1 MGPSPNLQLFSSSVL
16 KSAGRPGPPP
26 RSSLNRRRRPQR
38 RPSRPQLYSTRL
50 AYASPPQTTTSTY
63 LYTTTTTQPLV
74 TFGFCKMIMY
84 DETYFR
90 GQSIEITGDVSDFND
105 DTFKFDNEVA
115 SLKIEGDCCWTLFTD
130 SNFQGVSMKL
140 SVGEYQSPTT
150 IRNIFKKA
158 SSAQATC

>member
-1 MGPSPNLQLFSSSVL
+1 
-16 KSAGRPGPPP
+16 
-26 RSSLNRRRRPQR
+26 
-38 RPSRPQLYSTRL
+38 
-50 AYASPPQTTTSTY
+50 
-63 LYTTTTTQPLV
+63 
-74 TFGFCKMIMY
+74 MIMY

-105 DTFKFDNEVA
+105 DTFNFDNEVA

-140 SVGEYQSPTT
+140 NVGEYQSPTN

>member
-1 MGPSPNLQLFSSSVL
+1 MGPSPNLQMFKSSVL

-26 RSSLNRRRRPQR
+26 R
-38 RPSRPQLYSTRL
+38 PSRPQLNSTRL
-50 AYASPPQTTTSTY
+50 AYASPPQTTTSAY
-63 LYTTTTTQPLV
+63 LYTTTTTQYTTTTTQPPV

-105 DTFKFDNEVA
+105 DTFNFDNDIA

-140 SVGEYQSPTT
+140 NVGEYQSPTN
-150 IRNIFKKA
+150 IRKIFKKA
-158 SSAQATC
+158 SSAQASC

>member
-1 MGPSPNLQLFSSSVL
+1 M
-16 KSAGRPGPPP
+16 
-26 RSSLNRRRRPQR
+26 
-38 RPSRPQLYSTRL
+38 

-63 LYTTTTTQPLV
+63 LYTTTTTQPPV

-90 GQSIEITGDVSDFND
+90 GQSIEISEDVSDFND
-105 DTFKFDNEVA
+105 DTFNFDNEIA

-140 SVGEYQSPTT
+140 NVGEYQSPTN
-150 IRNIFKKA
+150 IRKIFKKA
-158 SSAQATC
+158 SSAQANC